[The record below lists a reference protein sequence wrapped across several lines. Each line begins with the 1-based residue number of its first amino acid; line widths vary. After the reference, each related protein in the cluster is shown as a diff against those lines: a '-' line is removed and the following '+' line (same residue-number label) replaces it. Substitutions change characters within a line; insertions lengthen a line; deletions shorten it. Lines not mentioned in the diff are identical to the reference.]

1 MRSFVA
7 LSCILLFFPLSFT
20 SFTVRSQFHPVF
32 EIFRFTNSFFFF
44 FPIRLVYN
52 IIFLFK
58 IFLSLL
64 FDPLSTPQLSNLLFA
79 LLFFCRYQKWHSL
92 HLHTVTFSYLHTRL
106 LDDSL
111 FLFINPFRNPLHSY
125 TNPPFFFYLLLL
137 LHHLPSSI
145 FLTST
150 RPQKKIHWW
159 SMISQEK
166 TSVAISFHSFS
177 SPIFI
182 QFPIIYAPTN
192 NNKKSHS
199 PLFWSPILF
208 YFLFFRVYLLLFFLG
223 VIASTAVLVIKT
235 LCKAC
240 ILIC

>member
-1 MRSFVA
+1 MTLIAPTHRNVF
-7 LSCILLFFPLSFT
+7 LLTHTTPWW
-20 SFTVRSQFHPVF
+20 P
-32 EIFRFTNSFFFF
+32 SFFIYKSL
-44 FPIRLVYN
+44 PKSPP
-52 IIFLFK
+52 FLHKSSDF
-58 IFLSLL
+58 FLSTITTSSSSVFHL
-64 FDPLSTPQLSNLLFA
+64 FNL
-79 LLFFCRYQKWHSL
+79 H
-92 HLHTVTFSYLHTRL
+92 
-106 LDDSL
+106 
-111 FLFINPFRNPLHSY
+111 
-125 TNPPFFFYLLLL
+125 
-137 LHHLPSSI
+137 PS
-145 FLTST
+145 
-150 RPQKKIHWW
+150 PKKIHWW